1 MELGTIFWTALVV
14 GFSGA
19 IMPGPLLT
27 VTIGE
32 SVRRGFIAGPLLM
45 VGHALLEILL
55 VLLLVWGAAELL
67 MSDRVHTAIALVG
80 GCFLIYMGQAMYRD
94 ARAGKVTLQ
103 LATAEKRVAGD
114 EKLPGDRP
122 ASGRFRLHPVP
133 AGILVSLSN
142 PYWSLWWAT
151 VGLAYITTSMT
162 RGTGGLVAFMSGH
175 LLSDFIWYGLVAGA
189 VAGGRRFLSQRFYR
203 GVIVV
208 CGVFLVGLGGYF
220 VYQGLS

>member
-32 SVRRGFIAGPLLM
+32 SIRRGFIAGPLIM

-55 VLLLVWGAAELL
+55 VLLLVWGAADLL
-67 MSDRVHTAIALVG
+67 ASHRVQTVIAVVG
-80 GCFLIYMGQAMYRD
+80 GFFLVYMGQSMYRD
-94 ARAGKVTLQ
+94 ARQGRVALQ
-103 LATAEKRVAGD
+103 LAKDNEAAAGERAAGEQAVD
-114 EKLPGDRP
+114 
-122 ASGRFRLHPVP
+122 GRFKLHPVP
-133 AGILVSLSN
+133 AGLMVSLSN

-151 VGLAYITTSMT
+151 VGLAYITTSMA
-162 RGTGGLVAFMSGH
+162 RGTAGLLAFMSGH
-175 LLSDFIWYGLVAGA
+175 LLSDFIWYTLVSGT

-203 GVIVV
+203 GIIAV

-220 VYQGLS
+220 VYRGLT